1 VRVLGFLGAIV
12 LLGTSLGCEVGPKS
26 GLGLRLPEGDI
37 SKGKT
42 AFTEIGCP
50 QCHKIQSL
58 DLPRPNRDPEITVIL
73 GGQVRHI
80 ETYGELV
87 TSIIN
92 PTHEVSRRAPR
103 VDGKL
108 PRESQMEN
116 FNDMMTVAQLID
128 LVAFLQSRYE
138 LLPEPMYV
146 P

>member
-1 VRVLGFLGAIV
+1 MNILVFVGAIAMLGA
-12 LLGTSLGCEVGPKS
+12 SLACEVGPKS

-37 SKGKT
+37 AKGKT
-42 AFTEIGCP
+42 AFAEIGCP
-50 QCHKIQSL
+50 ECHSIQGL
-58 DLPRPNRDPEITVIL
+58 DIPRPDRNPEITVIL
-73 GGQVRHI
+73 GGHVRHV

-92 PTHEVSRRAPR
+92 PTHEISRRAPR

-108 PRESQMEN
+108 PAETPMEN
-116 FNDMMTVAQLID
+116 YNDAMTVTQLID
-128 LVAFLQSRYE
+128 VVAFLQSRYE